1 MSHSKKRHNMF
12 DSAMDDEIYVT
23 ISLET
28 PQTIALILTHMI
40 PDRAP
45 NILIQF
51 PKEKRNTIAQRIAT
65 MEEVNQNI
73 VNTLLREIQIS
84 LQGRLNKVISSRRP
98 QKSIDGSSALAK
110 MLAHTGDDATED
122 ILKSLENTDQVSKI
136 REAMFTFEDI
146 MLIDDTNIQKY
157 ILKLPS
163 VQDNL
168 ATAIKGLDEEVK
180 DKFLRNMPNRIKN
193 RVEKERQSL
202 GKVRAS
208 VVREARKLILDE
220 IRFLIESG
228 QVQVEKS

>member
-1 MSHSKKRHNMF
+1 MSHSKKQHNMF

-65 MEEVNQNI
+65 MEEVNQNT
-73 VNTLLREIQIS
+73 VNILLSKIQIS

-168 ATAIKGLDEEVK
+168 ATAIKGLGEEVK
-180 DKFLRNMPNRIKN
+180 DKFLRNMPDRIKN

-220 IRFLIESG
+220 IRVLIESG

>member
-1 MSHSKKRHNMF
+1 MF

-65 MEEVNQNI
+65 MEGVNQNT
-73 VNTLLREIQIS
+73 VNILLSKIQIS
-84 LQGRLNKVISSRRP
+84 LQGCLNKVISSRRP
-98 QKSIDGSSALAK
+98 QKSIEGSSALAK

-168 ATAIKGLDEEVK
+168 ATAIKGLGEEVK

-220 IRFLIESG
+220 IRVLIESG

>member
-1 MSHSKKRHNMF
+1 MSHSKKQHNMF
-12 DSAMDDEIYVT
+12 DSAMDDEVYVT

-65 MEEVNQNI
+65 MEEVNQNT
-73 VNTLLREIQIS
+73 VNILLSKIQIS

-110 MLAHTGDDATED
+110 MLTHTGDDATED

-180 DKFLRNMPNRIKN
+180 DKFLRNMPDRIKKPC
-193 RVEKERQSL
+193 RKGETKS
-202 GKVRAS
+202 
-208 VVREARKLILDE
+208 RESSCKCC
-220 IRFLIESG
+220 
-228 QVQVEKS
+228 

>member
-1 MSHSKKRHNMF
+1 MSHSKKQHNMF
-12 DSAMDDEIYVT
+12 DSAMDDEVYVT

-28 PQTIALILTHMI
+28 PQTIALILIHMI
-40 PDRAP
+40 PNRAP

-51 PKEKRNTIAQRIAT
+51 PKEKRNIIAQRIAT
-65 MEEVNQNI
+65 METVNQNT
-73 VNTLLREIQIS
+73 VNILLSKIQIS
-84 LQGRLNKVISSRRP
+84 LQDRLNKVISSRRP

-157 ILKLPS
+157 ILKSPS

-180 DKFLRNMPNRIKN
+180 DKFLSNMPDRIKN

-208 VVREARKLILDE
+208 VVREACKLILDE
-220 IRFLIESG
+220 IRVLIESG
-228 QVQVEKS
+228 QVQVEKP

>member
-1 MSHSKKRHNMF
+1 MF
-12 DSAMDDEIYVT
+12 DSAMDDEVYVT

-28 PQTIALILTHMI
+28 PQTIALILIHMI
-40 PDRAP
+40 PNRAP

-51 PKEKRNTIAQRIAT
+51 PKEKRNIIAQRIAT
-65 MEEVNQNI
+65 METVNQNT
-73 VNTLLREIQIS
+73 VNILLSKIQIS
-84 LQGRLNKVISSRRP
+84 LQDRLNKVISSRCP
-98 QKSIDGSSALAK
+98 QKSIDGSSASAK

-180 DKFLRNMPNRIKN
+180 DKFLSNMPDRIKN

-220 IRFLIESG
+220 IRVLIESG
-228 QVQVEKS
+228 QVQVEKP

>member
-1 MSHSKKRHNMF
+1 MF

-65 MEEVNQNI
+65 MEGVNQNT
-73 VNTLLREIQIS
+73 VNILLSKIQIS
-84 LQGRLNKVISSRRP
+84 LQGCLNKVISSRRP
-98 QKSIDGSSALAK
+98 QKSIEGSSALAK

-180 DKFLRNMPNRIKN
+180 DKFLSNMPDRIRN

-220 IRFLIESG
+220 IRVLIESG
-228 QVQVEKS
+228 QVQVEKP

>member
-1 MSHSKKRHNMF
+1 MF

-65 MEEVNQNI
+65 MEGVNQNT
-73 VNTLLREIQIS
+73 VNILLSKIQIS
-84 LQGRLNKVISSRRP
+84 LQGCLNKVISSRRP
-98 QKSIDGSSALAK
+98 QKSIEGSSALAK

-168 ATAIKGLDEEVK
+168 ATAIKGLGEEVK
-180 DKFLRNMPNRIKN
+180 DKFLRNMPDRIKN

-220 IRFLIESG
+220 IRVLIESG

>member
-1 MSHSKKRHNMF
+1 MF
-12 DSAMDDEIYVT
+12 DSAMDDEVYVT

-28 PQTIALILTHMI
+28 PQTIALILIHMI
-40 PDRAP
+40 PNRAP

-65 MEEVNQNI
+65 MEGVNQNT
-73 VNTLLREIQIS
+73 VNILLSKIQIS
-84 LQGRLNKVISSRRP
+84 LQGCLNKVISSRRP
-98 QKSIDGSSALAK
+98 QKSIEGSSALAK

-122 ILKSLENTDQVSKI
+122 ILKNLENTDQVSKI

-180 DKFLRNMPNRIKN
+180 DKFLSNMPDRIKN

-208 VVREARKLILDE
+208 AVREARKLILDE
-220 IRFLIESG
+220 IRVLIESG
-228 QVQVEKS
+228 QVQVEKP

>member
-1 MSHSKKRHNMF
+1 MF
-12 DSAMDDEIYVT
+12 DSAMDDEVYVT

-40 PDRAP
+40 PNRAP

-51 PKEKRNTIAQRIAT
+51 PKEKRNIIAQRIAT
-65 MEEVNQNI
+65 METVNQNT
-73 VNTLLREIQIS
+73 VNILLSKIQIS
-84 LQGRLNKVISSRRP
+84 LQDRLNKVISSRRP

-168 ATAIKGLDEEVK
+168 ATAIKGLDEEVR
-180 DKFLRNMPNRIKN
+180 DKFLINMPDRIKN
-193 RVEKERQSL
+193 RVEKGRKRL

-220 IRFLIESG
+220 IRVLIESG
-228 QVQVEKS
+228 QVQVEKP

>member
-1 MSHSKKRHNMF
+1 M
-12 DSAMDDEIYVT
+12 
-23 ISLET
+23 
-28 PQTIALILTHMI
+28 
-40 PDRAP
+40 
-45 NILIQF
+45 
-51 PKEKRNTIAQRIAT
+51 
-65 MEEVNQNI
+65 
-73 VNTLLREIQIS
+73 
-84 LQGRLNKVISSRRP
+84 NKVISSRCP

-122 ILKSLENTDQVSKI
+122 ILKSLKNTDQVSKI

-157 ILKLPS
+157 ILKSPS

-180 DKFLRNMPNRIKN
+180 DKFLSNMPDRIKN
-193 RVEKERQSL
+193 RVEKGRQSL

-220 IRFLIESG
+220 IRVLIESG
-228 QVQVEKS
+228 QVQVEKP

>member
-1 MSHSKKRHNMF
+1 MF
-12 DSAMDDEIYVT
+12 DSAMDDEVYVT

-28 PQTIALILTHMI
+28 PQTIALILIHMI
-40 PDRAP
+40 PNRAP

-65 MEEVNQNI
+65 MEEVNQNT
-73 VNTLLREIQIS
+73 VNILLSKIQIS

-180 DKFLRNMPNRIKN
+180 DKFLSNMPDRIKN

-220 IRFLIESG
+220 IRVLVESG

>member
-1 MSHSKKRHNMF
+1 MF
-12 DSAMDDEIYVT
+12 DSAMDDEVYVT

-28 PQTIALILTHMI
+28 PQTIALILIHMI
-40 PDRAP
+40 PNRAP

-51 PKEKRNTIAQRIAT
+51 PKEKRNIIAQRIAT
-65 MEEVNQNI
+65 METVNQNT
-73 VNTLLREIQIS
+73 VNILLSKIQIS
-84 LQGRLNKVISSRRP
+84 LQDRLNKIISSRRP

-122 ILKSLENTDQVSKI
+122 ILKSLKNTDQVSKI

-157 ILKLPS
+157 ILKSPS

-180 DKFLRNMPNRIKN
+180 DKFLSNMPDQIKN
-193 RVEKERQSL
+193 RVEKGRQSL

-220 IRFLIESG
+220 IRVLIESG
-228 QVQVEKS
+228 QVQVEKP

>member
-1 MSHSKKRHNMF
+1 MF
-12 DSAMDDEIYVT
+12 DSAMDDEVYVT

-28 PQTIALILTHMI
+28 PQTIALILIHMI
-40 PDRAP
+40 PNRAP

-51 PKEKRNTIAQRIAT
+51 PKEKRNIIAQRIAT
-65 MEEVNQNI
+65 METVNQNT
-73 VNTLLREIQIS
+73 VNILLSKIQIS
-84 LQGRLNKVISSRRP
+84 LQDRLNKIISSRRP

-122 ILKSLENTDQVSKI
+122 ILKSLKNTDQVSKI

-157 ILKLPS
+157 ILKSPS

-180 DKFLRNMPNRIKN
+180 DEFLSNMPDRIKN

-220 IRFLIESG
+220 IRVLIESG
-228 QVQVEKS
+228 QVQVEKP

>member
-1 MSHSKKRHNMF
+1 MF

-146 MLIDDTNIQKY
+146 MLINDTNIQKY

-220 IRFLIESG
+220 IRVLIESG

>member
-1 MSHSKKRHNMF
+1 MSHSKKQHNMF
-12 DSAMDDEIYVT
+12 DSAMDDEVYMT

-28 PQTIALILTHMI
+28 PQTIALILIHMI
-40 PDRAP
+40 PNRAP

-51 PKEKRNTIAQRIAT
+51 PKEKRNIIAQRIAT
-65 MEEVNQNI
+65 VETVNQNT
-73 VNTLLREIQIS
+73 VNTLLSKIQTS
-84 LQGRLNKVISSRRP
+84 LQDRLNKIISSRRP
-98 QKSIDGSSALAK
+98 QKSIDGSLALAK
-110 MLAHTGDDATED
+110 MLAHTDDDATED
-122 ILKSLENTDQVSKI
+122 ILKNLENTDQVSKI

-146 MLIDDTNIQKY
+146 MLIDDTNIQKS

-180 DKFLRNMPNRIKN
+180 DKFFRNMPNRMKN

-208 VVREARKLILDE
+208 VVRKAQKLILDE
-220 IRFLIESG
+220 IRVLIESEK
-228 QVQVEKS
+228 VQIEKP

>member
-1 MSHSKKRHNMF
+1 MF
-12 DSAMDDEIYVT
+12 DSAMDDEVYVT

-40 PDRAP
+40 PNRAP

-51 PKEKRNTIAQRIAT
+51 PKEKRNIIAQRIAT
-65 MEEVNQNI
+65 METVNQNT
-73 VNTLLREIQIS
+73 VNILLSKIQIS
-84 LQGRLNKVISSRRP
+84 LQDRLNKIISSRRP

-180 DKFLRNMPNRIKN
+180 DKFLSNMPDRIKKPC
-193 RVEKERQSL
+193 RK
-202 GKVRAS
+202 GKTKS
-208 VVREARKLILDE
+208 RESSCKCC
-220 IRFLIESG
+220 
-228 QVQVEKS
+228 

>member
-1 MSHSKKRHNMF
+1 MF

-65 MEEVNQNI
+65 MEGVNQNT
-73 VNTLLREIQIS
+73 VNILLSKIQIS
-84 LQGRLNKVISSRRP
+84 LQGCLNKVISSRRP

-168 ATAIKGLDEEVK
+168 ATAIKGLGEEVK
-180 DKFLRNMPNRIKN
+180 DKFLRNMPDRIKN

-220 IRFLIESG
+220 IRVLIESG

>member
-65 MEEVNQNI
+65 MEEVNQNT
-73 VNTLLREIQIS
+73 VNILLSKIQIS

-136 REAMFTFEDI
+136 KEAMFTFEDI

-157 ILKLPS
+157 CS
-163 VQDNL
+163 C
-168 ATAIKGLDEEVK
+168 
-180 DKFLRNMPNRIKN
+180 
-193 RVEKERQSL
+193 SL
-202 GKVRAS
+202 
-208 VVREARKLILDE
+208 
-220 IRFLIESG
+220 
-228 QVQVEKS
+228 

>member
-1 MSHSKKRHNMF
+1 MSRSKKQHNMF

-40 PDRAP
+40 PDRTP

-65 MEEVNQNI
+65 MEEVNQNT
-73 VNTLLREIQIS
+73 VNILLSKIQIS

-98 QKSIDGSSALAK
+98 QKSIDGPSALAK

-180 DKFLRNMPNRIKN
+180 DKFLRNMPDRIKN

-220 IRFLIESG
+220 IRVLIESG

>member
-1 MSHSKKRHNMF
+1 MF
-12 DSAMDDEIYVT
+12 DSAMDDEVYVT

-40 PDRAP
+40 PNRAP

-51 PKEKRNTIAQRIAT
+51 PKEKRNIIAQRIAT
-65 MEEVNQNI
+65 METVNQNT
-73 VNTLLREIQIS
+73 VNILLSKIQIS
-84 LQGRLNKVISSRRP
+84 LQDRLNKVISNRRP
-98 QKSIDGSSALAK
+98 QKSIDGSSASAK

-168 ATAIKGLDEEVK
+168 AAAIKGLDEEVK
-180 DKFLRNMPNRIKN
+180 DKFLSNMPDRTKKPCRKGKIK
-193 RVEKERQSL
+193 S
-202 GKVRAS
+202 
-208 VVREARKLILDE
+208 RESSCKCC
-220 IRFLIESG
+220 
-228 QVQVEKS
+228 

>member
-1 MSHSKKRHNMF
+1 MF

-65 MEEVNQNI
+65 MEGVNQNT
-73 VNTLLREIQIS
+73 VNILLSKIQIS
-84 LQGRLNKVISSRRP
+84 LQGCLNKVISSRRP

-168 ATAIKGLDEEVK
+168 ATAIKGLGEEVK
-180 DKFLRNMPNRIKN
+180 DKFLRNMPDRIKN

-220 IRFLIESG
+220 IRVLIESG
-228 QVQVEKS
+228 QVQVEKP

>member
-1 MSHSKKRHNMF
+1 MSDSKKQHNMF
-12 DSAMDDEIYVT
+12 DSAMDDEVYVT
-23 ISLET
+23 ISLEA

-51 PKEKRNTIAQRIAT
+51 PKEKRNIIAQRIAT
-65 MEEVNQNI
+65 VETVNQNT
-73 VNTLLREIQIS
+73 VNTLLSKIQTS
-84 LQGRLNKVISSRRP
+84 LQDRLNKIISSRRP
-98 QKSIDGSSALAK
+98 QKSIDGSLALAK
-110 MLAHTGDDATED
+110 MLAHTDDDATED
-122 ILKSLENTDQVSKI
+122 ILKNLENTDQVSKI

-168 ATAIKGLDEEVK
+168 ATAIKGIDEEVK
-180 DKFLRNMPNRIKN
+180 DKFFRNMPNRMKN

-208 VVREARKLILDE
+208 VVRKAQKLILDE
-220 IRFLIESG
+220 IRVLIESEK
-228 QVQVEKS
+228 VQIEKP

>member
-1 MSHSKKRHNMF
+1 MF

-220 IRFLIESG
+220 IRVLIESG

>member
-1 MSHSKKRHNMF
+1 MF

-65 MEEVNQNI
+65 MEGVNQNT
-73 VNTLLREIQIS
+73 VNILLSKIQIS
-84 LQGRLNKVISSRRP
+84 LQGCLNKVISSRRP
-98 QKSIDGSSALAK
+98 QKSIEGSSALAK

-180 DKFLRNMPNRIKN
+180 DKFLRNMPDRIKN

-220 IRFLIESG
+220 IRVLIESG

>member
-1 MSHSKKRHNMF
+1 MF

-65 MEEVNQNI
+65 MEGVNQNT
-73 VNTLLREIQIS
+73 VNILLSKIQIS
-84 LQGRLNKVISSRRP
+84 LQGCLNKVISSRRP

-180 DKFLRNMPNRIKN
+180 DKFLRNMPDRIKN

-220 IRFLIESG
+220 IRVLIESG

>member
-1 MSHSKKRHNMF
+1 MF
-12 DSAMDDEIYVT
+12 DSAMDDEVYVT

-28 PQTIALILTHMI
+28 PQTIALILIHMI
-40 PDRAP
+40 PNRAP

-51 PKEKRNTIAQRIAT
+51 PKEKRNIIAQRIAT
-65 MEEVNQNI
+65 METVNQNT
-73 VNTLLREIQIS
+73 VNILLSKIQIS
-84 LQGRLNKVISSRRP
+84 LQDRLNKIISSRRP

-122 ILKSLENTDQVSKI
+122 ILKSLKNTDQVSKI

-157 ILKLPS
+157 ILKSPS

-180 DKFLRNMPNRIKN
+180 DKFLSNMPDQIKN
-193 RVEKERQSL
+193 RVEKGRQSL

-208 VVREARKLILDE
+208 VVREACKLILDE
-220 IRFLIESG
+220 IRVLIESG
-228 QVQVEKS
+228 QVQVEKP

>member
-1 MSHSKKRHNMF
+1 MF
-12 DSAMDDEIYVT
+12 DSAMDDEVYVT

-51 PKEKRNTIAQRIAT
+51 PKEKRNIIAQRIAT
-65 MEEVNQNI
+65 METVNQNT
-73 VNTLLREIQIS
+73 VNILLSKIQIS
-84 LQGRLNKVISSRRP
+84 LQDRLNKVISSRRP

-110 MLAHTGDDATED
+110 MPAHTSDDATED

-180 DKFLRNMPNRIKN
+180 DKFLRNMPDRIKN

-220 IRFLIESG
+220 IRVLIESG

>member
-1 MSHSKKRHNMF
+1 MF

-65 MEEVNQNI
+65 MEGVNQNT
-73 VNTLLREIQIS
+73 VNILLSKIQIS
-84 LQGRLNKVISSRRP
+84 LQGCLNKVISSRRP
-98 QKSIDGSSALAK
+98 QKSIEGSSALAK

-168 ATAIKGLDEEVK
+168 ATAIKGLGEEVK
-180 DKFLRNMPNRIKN
+180 DKFLSNMPDRIRN

-220 IRFLIESG
+220 IRVLIESG